1 MRMDTLQRD
10 SINIFKVFLQ
20 ICYLFAADA
29 FSFHVIKSS
38 PFQSQYSKDI
48 ETVIDVWIIQCV
60 QLQKEMHK
68 I

>member
-38 PFQSQYSKDI
+38 SFQSQYSKDI